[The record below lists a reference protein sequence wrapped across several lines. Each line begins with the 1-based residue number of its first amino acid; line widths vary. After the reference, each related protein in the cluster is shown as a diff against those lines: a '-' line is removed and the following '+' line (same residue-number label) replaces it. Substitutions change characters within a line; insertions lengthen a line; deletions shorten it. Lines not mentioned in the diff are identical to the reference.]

1 MSVELG
7 VKLVSLSLVLIKGR
21 THLYSHLIELL
32 SGWKNFYVL
41 FDLSKINLI
50 GFCVYFDF

>member
-1 MSVELG
+1 MSVEFG
-7 VKLVSLSLVLIKGR
+7 IKLVSLSLVLIESG

-41 FDLSKINLI
+41 FDLGKINLI